1 MLQELKAVE
10 EKYNQITALLSDPNI
25 SSNPQKI
32 KELARERAE
41 LEPLVKKYEEY
52 KKVQQDLEESRSI
65 LNDAQADQELKELA
79 ETELDRLKELK
90 EQLEKELKKMLL
102 PKDPNDEKN
111 VILEIRAGAG
121 GDEASLFAQELLRM
135 YTRYAEHKG
144 WKWELMDVSYSP
156 IGGIKEAIINI
167 QGKKVYSFLKYESG
181 VHRVQRV
188 PKTEA
193 SGRIHT
199 STATVAV
206 LPEAEEIDLKID
218 PKDLKIEAFG
228 ASGPGGQNVNR
239 NYTAIR
245 ITHKPSGLVV
255 SCQDE
260 KSQHRNKEK
269 ALKILRTRLLDI
281 ARQEQQSK
289 ISQDRRKQVG
299 TGERS
304 EKIRTYNFP
313 QSRVTD
319 HRLNEN
325 FYNIEAILDGELDEL
340 IEKLIIYFQTK
351 ALEEDRNFNSVSQ
364 AIEL

>member
-1 MLQELKAVE
+1 MLQELRAVE
-10 EKYNQITALLSDPNI
+10 EKYNQLTALLSDPNI
-25 SSNPQKI
+25 SSNPHKI
-32 KELARERAE
+32 KELARERSE
-41 LEPLVKKYEEY
+41 LEPLIKKYDEY
-52 KKVQQDLEESRSI
+52 KRVVKDLGETETILMDPKSDPELRRLAESE
-65 LNDAQADQELKELA
+65 LEQLKE
-79 ETELDRLKELK
+79 RKEL
-90 EQLEKELKKMLL
+90 LELELKKLLL

-121 GDEASLFAQELLRM
+121 GDEASLFAQDLLRM

-156 IGGIKEAIINI
+156 IGGIKEAILNI
-167 QGKKVYSFLKYESG
+167 QGKKVYSCLKYESG

-218 PKDLKIEAFG
+218 PKELRIEAYG

-245 ITHKPSGLVV
+245 ITHLPSGLVV

-281 ARQEQQSK
+281 AHQEQQNR

-325 FYNIEAILDGELDEL
+325 FYNLENIMDGEIDEL
-340 IEKLIIYFQTK
+340 IDKLVVYFQTR
-351 ALEEDRNFNSVSQ
+351 ALEENKSAGATNHQTEV
-364 AIEL
+364 

>member
-1 MLQELKAVE
+1 MLQELKAIE

-32 KELARERAE
+32 KDLARERAE

-52 KKVQQDLEESRSI
+52 KRVYKDLEETRSI
-65 LNDAQADQELKELA
+65 LADSQADQELKRLA
-79 ETELDRLKELK
+79 EAELDRLKEKK
-90 EQLEKELKKMLL
+90 EELEKELKKMLL

-121 GDEASLFAQELLRM
+121 GDEASLFAQDLLRM

-245 ITHKPSGLVV
+245 ITHKPTGLVV
-255 SCQDE
+255 TCQDE

-281 ARQEQQSK
+281 ARQEQLNR

-325 FYNIEAILDGELDEL
+325 FYNIENIMDGELDEL
-340 IEKLIIYFQTK
+340 IEKLVVYFQTR
-351 ALEEDRNFNSVSQ
+351 ALEEDKSTSTLSSQ
-364 AIEL
+364 LEG

>member
-1 MLQELKAVE
+1 MLQELKALE
-10 EKYNQITALLSDPNI
+10 DKYKQITALLSDTNI

-32 KELARERAE
+32 KELSRERSE
-41 LEPLVKKYEEY
+41 LEPLVRKYEDY
-52 KKVQQDLEESRSI
+52 KKVVRELRETESI
-65 LNDAQADQELKELA
+65 LTDGQSDPELRRLAESELSQLKEKKDRLEQELKKL
-79 ETELDRLKELK
+79 
-90 EQLEKELKKMLL
+90 LL
-102 PKDPNDEKN
+102 PRNPNDEKN

-121 GDEASLFAQELLRM
+121 GDEASLFAQDLLRM

-156 IGGIKEAIINI
+156 IGGIKEAIVNI
-167 QGKKVYSFLKYESG
+167 QGKRVYSFLKYESG

-206 LPEAEEIDLKID
+206 LPEAEEIDLKLD

-245 ITHKPSGLVV
+245 VTHKPSGIVV

-281 ARQEQQSK
+281 ARQEQLSQ
-289 ISQDRRKQVG
+289 ISRDRRKQVG
-299 TGERS
+299 SGERS

-313 QSRVTD
+313 QSRLTD

-325 FYNIEAILDGELDEL
+325 FYNMENIMDGEMDDL
-340 IEKLIIYFQTK
+340 IERLMVHFQAR
-351 ALEEDRNFNSVSQ
+351 ALEEEKSRLSPEEPVE
-364 AIEL
+364 I

>member
-1 MLQELKAVE
+1 MFQELKGVE
-10 EKYNQITALLSDPNI
+10 SRYKQINALLSDPNI

-32 KELARERAE
+32 RELSRERSELAPIIRQ
-41 LEPLVKKYEEY
+41 YEDY
-52 KKVQQDLEESRSI
+52 KKVIKEIKETEAILTDNKSDQDLKLLASSELEQLREKKHW
-65 LNDAQADQELKELA
+65 LEQELKKL
-79 ETELDRLKELK
+79 
-90 EQLEKELKKMLL
+90 LL
-102 PKDPNDEKN
+102 PKDPKDEKN
-111 VILEIRAGAG
+111 VILEVRAGAG
-121 GDEASLFAQELLRM
+121 GEEAALFAQDLLRM
-135 YTRYAEHKG
+135 YTRWAEHKG
-144 WKWELMDVSYSP
+144 WRWELMAASYSP
-156 IGGIKEAIINI
+156 IGGIKEAIVNI
-167 QGKKVYSFLKYESG
+167 QGKRVYSYLKFESG

-188 PKTEA
+188 PRTEA

-206 LPEAEEIDLKID
+206 LPEAEEIDLKLD

-245 ITHKPSGLVV
+245 ITHGPSGIVI

-281 ARQEQQSK
+281 AWQQQQSK
-289 ISQDRRKQVG
+289 ISQDRKKQVG

-319 HRLNEN
+319 HRLDEN
-325 FYNIEAILDGELDEL
+325 FYNIEAILDGEIDEL
-340 IEKLIIYFQTK
+340 IDKLVVHFQTK
-351 ALEEDRNFNSVSQ
+351 ALEENQSGGALDQ
-364 AIEL
+364 PIEI

>member
-1 MLQELKAVE
+1 MIRELRGVKDR
-10 EKYNQITALLSDPNI
+10 YNQITALLSDPKL

-32 KELARERAE
+32 RELSRERSE
-41 LEPLVKKYEEY
+41 LEPIIRQYEDY
-52 KKVQQDLEESRSI
+52 KKTVSNIKEAEDILTDSKSDHDLRRLAESELEQLREKKD
-65 LNDAQADQELKELA
+65 LLEQELK
-79 ETELDRLKELK
+79 RL
-90 EQLEKELKKMLL
+90 LL
-102 PKDPNDEKN
+102 SKDPNDEKN
-111 VILEIRAGAG
+111 VILEIRAGTG
-121 GDEASLFAQELLRM
+121 GEEASLFAQDLLRM
-135 YTRYAEHKG
+135 YTRYAEHKD

-156 IGGIKEAIINI
+156 IGGIKEAIVNI
-167 QGKKVYSFLKYESG
+167 QGKRVYSFLKFESG

-206 LPEAEEIDLKID
+206 LPEAEDIDLKLD
-218 PKDLKIEAFG
+218 PKDLKVEAFG

-245 ITHKPSGLVV
+245 VTHKPSGIVV

-260 KSQHRNKEK
+260 KSQYRNKEK
-269 ALKILRTRLLDI
+269 ALKILRTRLMDI
-281 ARQEQQSK
+281 AWQEQQTK
-289 ISQDRRKQVG
+289 ISRDRKKQVG

-325 FYNIEAILDGELDEL
+325 FYNLETILDGEID
-340 IEKLIIYFQTK
+340 KLIDKLVLYFQTK
-351 ALEEDRNFNSVSQ
+351 ALEEDKSGGTLDQ
-364 AIEL
+364 PIEI

>member
-1 MLQELKAVE
+1 MLQELKTVE

-52 KKVQQDLEESRSI
+52 KKVQHDLEESRSI

-351 ALEEDRNFNSVSQ
+351 ALEEDRNFNSLSQ

>member
-1 MLQELKAVE
+1 MLRELRAVE
-10 EKYNQITALLSDPNI
+10 DRYKQITALLSDPNI

-32 KELARERAE
+32 KDLARERSE
-41 LEPLVKKYEEY
+41 LEPLIKKYEEY
-52 KKVQQDLEESRSI
+52 KKVIRDMEQAESI
-65 LNDAQADQELKELA
+65 LGEARHDQELKNLA
-79 ETELDRLKELK
+79 EEELRELK
-90 EQLEKELKKMLL
+90 EQKARLETELKRLLL

-111 VILEIRAGAG
+111 VIMEIRAGAG
-121 GDEASLFAQELLRM
+121 GDEASLFAQDLFRM

-144 WKWELMDVSYSP
+144 WKWELMDASYSP
-156 IGGIKEAIINI
+156 IGGIKEAIISI
-167 QGKKVYSFLKYESG
+167 QGKRVYSFLKYESG

-188 PKTEA
+188 PRTEA

-245 ITHKPSGLVV
+245 VTHLPSGLVV

-281 ARQEQQSK
+281 ARQEQQNR
-289 ISQDRRKQVG
+289 ISQDRKKQVG

-319 HRLNEN
+319 HRLEEN
-325 FYNIEAILDGELDEL
+325 FYNLENIMDGEIDEL
-340 IEKLIIYFQTK
+340 IDKLIIHFQTK
-351 ALEEDRNFNSVSQ
+351 SLEENKPEGELTRP
-364 AIEL
+364 IEL

>member
-1 MLQELKAVE
+1 LKS
-10 EKYNQITALLSDPNI
+10 K
-25 SSNPQKI
+25 
-32 KELARERAE
+32 KEA
-41 LEPLVKKYEEY
+41 
-52 KKVQQDLEESRSI
+52 I
-65 LNDAQADQELKELA
+65 
-79 ETELDRLKELK
+79 
-90 EQLEKELKKMLL
+90 EKELKLLLL

-111 VILEIRAGAG
+111 VMLEIRAGAG
-121 GDEASLFAQELLRM
+121 GDEASLFAQDLLRM
-135 YTRYAEHKG
+135 YTRYAEQKG
-144 WKWELMDVSYSP
+144 WKWELLDVSYSP
-156 IGGIKEAIINI
+156 IGGIKEAIVNI
-167 QGKKVYSFLKYESG
+167 QGKKVYSWLKYESG

-193 SGRIHT
+193 AGRIHT

-269 ALKILRTRLLDI
+269 ALKILRTRLMDI
-281 ARQEQQSK
+281 AQSEQHSR
-289 ISQDRRKQVG
+289 ISLDRRRQVG
-299 TGERS
+299 SGERS

-325 FYNIEAILDGELDEL
+325 FYNIEAIMDGDLNE
-340 IEKLIIYFQTK
+340 IVEKLVLYFQTR
-351 ALEEDRNFNSVSQ
+351 ALEENKSQ
-364 AIEL
+364 ETLNQPLEF

>member
-1 MLQELKAVE
+1 MA
-10 EKYNQITALLSDPNI
+10 
-25 SSNPQKI
+25 
-32 KELARERAE
+32 
-41 LEPLVKKYEEY
+41 
-52 KKVQQDLEESRSI
+52 
-65 LNDAQADQELKELA
+65 
-79 ETELDRLKELK
+79 
-90 EQLEKELKKMLL
+90 
-102 PKDPNDEKN
+102 
-111 VILEIRAGAG
+111 
-121 GDEASLFAQELLRM
+121 
-135 YTRYAEHKG
+135 
-144 WKWELMDVSYSP
+144 VSYSP
-156 IGGIKEAIINI
+156 IGGIKEAIVNI
-167 QGKKVYSFLKYESG
+167 QGKRVYSYLKFESG

-188 PKTEA
+188 PRTEA

-206 LPEAEEIDLKID
+206 LPEAEEIDLKLD

-245 ITHKPSGLVV
+245 ITHGPSGIVI

-281 ARQEQQSK
+281 AWQQQQSK
-289 ISQDRRKQVG
+289 ISQDRKKQVG

-319 HRLNEN
+319 HRLDEN
-325 FYNIEAILDGELDEL
+325 FYNIEAILDGEIDEL
-340 IEKLIIYFQTK
+340 IDKLVVHFQTK
-351 ALEEDRNFNSVSQ
+351 ALEENQSGGALDQ
-364 AIEL
+364 PIEI